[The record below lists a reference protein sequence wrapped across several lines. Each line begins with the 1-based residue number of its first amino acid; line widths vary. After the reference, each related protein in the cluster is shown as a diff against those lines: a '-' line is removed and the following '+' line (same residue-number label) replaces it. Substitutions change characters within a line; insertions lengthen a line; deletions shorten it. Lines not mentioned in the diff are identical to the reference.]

1 MSHSTISTSPLNER
15 VVFCTRLQCEAK
27 GLVKPPYPGAVGR
40 RIFDQV
46 SESAWLA
53 WRSHQTM
60 LINEYRLS
68 PIDPKARKFL
78 EEEME
83 KFLFGGEVTQPEG
96 YVPPV
101 AD

>member
-1 MSHSTISTSPLNER
+1 MNDR
-15 VVFCTRLQCEAK
+15 VVFCSRLQCEAK
-27 GLVKPPYPGAVGR
+27 GLVKPPYPGALGQ
-40 RIFDQV
+40 RIFEQV

-78 EEEME
+78 EDEME
-83 KFLFGGEVTQPEG
+83 KFFFGGEITQPEG
-96 YVPPV
+96 YVPP
-101 AD
+101 AEG

>member
-1 MSHSTISTSPLNER
+1 MTER
-15 VVFCTRLQCEAK
+15 TVFCARLQCDAK
-27 GLVKPPYPGAVGR
+27 GLSKPPYPGALGQ
-40 RIFDQV
+40 RIFEEV

-78 EEEME
+78 EEEMQ
-83 KFLFGGEVTQPEG
+83 KFLFGGGELAAVAG
-96 YVPPV
+96 YVPP
-101 AD
+101 DSDD